1 MYIPIQ
7 FEKTPLTERTPT
19 PKPMNE
25 HPPIEE
31 RDPRDF
37 LATRSVGDFDHAVN
51 VYPDPP
57 TLSTGL
63 TLPDRLDYMQVQS
76 LEVSR
81 GLPPGIETRNF
92 NFGLR
97 DFLITI
103 DLDPVEGTGD
113 KRYTANIRVYGM
125 SDTDLETALRYYE
138 ARIDYARLYNACL
151 KWDAKDI
158 LPRWHQNQDDYYCIT
173 YPTIDLNITHYHP
186 GQFQEHEVHFG
197 GPHTSIVIEYWD
209 GKAAHPGISKEE
221 AAKLG
226 LYYGILYNNYE
237 EHWGHEG
244 PLLTPN
250 MHSDVR
256 DSDPFTAVWVG
267 GSLAD
272 GCSSQQ
278 QGIDTQ
284 LWLYCIAEALKT
296 YRTRGAGVNDAFA
309 QIIGTEFGTSQ
320 EGQ

>member
-1 MYIPIQ
+1 
-7 FEKTPLTERTPT
+7 
-19 PKPMNE
+19 MNE

-103 DLDPVEGTGD
+103 DLDPVEGSND

-125 SDTDLETALRYYE
+125 NDTDLETALRYYE
-138 ARIDYARLYNACL
+138 ARIDYAWGGVLAITMTRLPFVRRLSPRVLVSAGYSGQGVAL
-151 KWDAKDI
+151 APLFGKI
-158 LPRWHQNQDDYYCIT
+158 L
-173 YPTIDLNITHYHP
+173 
-186 GQFQEHEVHFG
+186 
-197 GPHTSIVIEYWD
+197 
-209 GKAAHPGISKEE
+209 
-221 AAKLG
+221 
-226 LYYGILYNNYE
+226 
-237 EHWGHEG
+237 
-244 PLLTPN
+244 
-250 MHSDVR
+250 
-256 DSDPFTAVWVG
+256 
-267 GSLAD
+267 
-272 GCSSQQ
+272 
-278 QGIDTQ
+278 
-284 LWLYCIAEALKT
+284 AEAVDGQLARFDLLGRLPVPPFPGGT
-296 YRTRGAGVNDAFA
+296 LLRTPLMMAGLSYYALRDRL
-309 QIIGTEFGTSQ
+309 
-320 EGQ
+320 